1 MKNSSSFDEAAYQRA
16 EEVARLVIKKQHD
29 YGPKNILNSP
39 IGPELGLAVRLYDKI
54 ARLVNLV
61 EKGVDPANES
71 LADTAADIMGYGL
84 VLTMHLNGEFTL
96 PLEEDNED
104 DLRCG
109 STMYEE
115 IKEMRELREDRY

>member
-1 MKNSSSFDEAAYQRA
+1 MRRSSFDEAAYARA

-84 VLTMHLNGEFTL
+84 VLTMHLNDEFTL
-96 PLEEDNED
+96 PLED
-104 DLRCG
+104 DETELTCG
-109 STMYEE
+109 VTMYEQ
-115 IKEMRELREDRY
+115 IKDDLLEARRESRD